1 MTPEQYAVSQYA
13 LASGLAMYIQ
23 QLSKLFITPSLSIRE
38 WLDLLKFIFPE
49 VERRYSEA
57 AFLGRKFYDTQREL
71 HHPELPRNDRPLS
84 ELKFEWFVRDMEPA
98 HKEMAQEDSPK
109 SAVTKL
115 ALTAVREVEM
125 AGRRQIIDAV
135 NNDDAVTEKL
145 KREIAETAG
154 RPADKAAE
162 SREVL
167 GWARAATGRETCAWC
182 LMLISRGVEFPGKRR
197 GNQLYIEA
205 LSAGLDLDDETALD
219 AWEESGQSLETFREM
234 TEEYIEQW
242 HVGCDCMVVPVF
254 DINDWP
260 GKESAERAMRLWI
273 DAGLEAS
280 ELIESGKSR
289 TKNVNK
295 ETQNALRRRLE
306 RGDLSMSNYAI
317 AA

>member
-13 LASGLAMYIQ
+13 LTSGLAMYIER
-23 QLSKLFITPSLSIRE
+23 LARLFVNPLLSIRE
-38 WLDLLKFIFPE
+38 WLDLLKYIFPE
-49 VERRYSEA
+49 VQRTYAEA
-57 AFLGRKFYDTQREL
+57 AFLGRKFYDTQREI

-84 ELKFEWFVRDMEPA
+84 ELKFEWFVQNMEPA
-98 HKEMAQEDSPK
+98 RKEMSQAESPK

-115 ALTAVREVEM
+115 VLTAVREVEM
-125 AGRRQIIDAV
+125 AGRRQIIGAV
-135 NNDDAVTEKL
+135 KEDPEPRL
-145 KREIAETAG
+145 
-154 RPADKAAE
+154 PQ
-162 SREVL
+162 
-167 GWARAATGRETCAWC
+167 GWARVATGRETCAWC

-197 GNQLYIEA
+197 GNQLYNEA
-205 LSAGLDLDDETALD
+205 YTAGLDVDDETALD
-219 AWEESGQSLETFREM
+219 AWEESGQSLATFREM

-260 GKESAERAMRLWI
+260 GKESAERAMSLWI
-273 DAGLEAS
+273 DAGKEAS
-280 ELIESGKSR
+280 ELIKSGKSR